1 MAALSFTRDGS
12 VARLVFQ
19 RPDVLNALDTEMARG
34 LRDACRSIAADP
46 DVRVVVMSG
55 AGRAFVAGGDIAV
68 MREDP
73 VANAGELIDLAHEA
87 LRLLA
92 GLQAPVVASLHGV
105 VAGGGLGIALSADL
119 AITAEGTRFNLAY
132 ANICT
137 SCDCG
142 NSWALP
148 RIVGTRK
155 ALEIAL
161 LSDTFD
167 AQEALR
173 LGLVNRVVEPA
184 SLAEETEKLVQR
196 LARGAPLAL
205 GNLKR
210 LMRESFDRSLS
221 EQLDAERAAFL
232 QCAASDDFREGM
244 DAFSHKRPAR
254 YRGS

>member
-1 MAALSFTRDGS
+1 MAPLSFTRDGS

-119 AITAEGTRFNLAY
+119 AIAAEGTRFNLAY
-132 ANICT
+132 ANIGT

-173 LGLVNRVVEPA
+173 LGLVSRAGQPQAADARIVRSDTMPTGRVPA
-184 SLAEETEKLVQR
+184 A
-196 LARGAPLAL
+196 
-205 GNLKR
+205 
-210 LMRESFDRSLS
+210 
-221 EQLDAERAAFL
+221 
-232 QCAASDDFREGM
+232 
-244 DAFSHKRPAR
+244 RPATTSGKGWTPSGR
-254 YRGS
+254 RARSPAQKSGQPAGATAAGHPVMKSA